1 LIFGIVIKQF
11 SDRALSMKL
20 GALLLLISAASTASG
35 STLAHELF
43 EEENWNACRIECA
56 RYLQSK
62 PDAEIHLL
70 HAICGL
76 RLGLDTTD
84 TLHTLCEDGTT
95 PPHIQA
101 WAHYELGRALWVSGE
116 TANAF
121 AHLKQSFLT
130 ADDIKLHQRAGCTLN
145 FVVQEKPALLKTTP
159 GLESLLLTS
168 KKMWDRDLRRECQR
182 PAKQKKRV
190 LTAPARGMIT
200 LYQAQIAPAIGS
212 RCSLHP
218 SCSHYASEA
227 LQKHGVVGLGAIGD
241 RFIREPSVVS
251 AKNRPIM
258 INGHGKYADPL
269 SDHDNW
275 MKP

>member
-1 LIFGIVIKQF
+1 
-11 SDRALSMKL
+11 MML
-20 GALLLLISAASTASG
+20 GALLLVISGASIASG

-43 EEENWNACRIECA
+43 EEENWSTCRIECA
-56 RYLQSK
+56 RHLQSAS
-62 PDAEIHLL
+62 DAEIRLL

-76 RLGLDTTD
+76 RLGLEATD
-84 TLHTLCEDGTT
+84 QLHALCEDGAT
-95 PPHIQA
+95 PPRIQA
-101 WAHYELGRALWVSGE
+101 WAHYELGRALWLSGK
-116 TANAF
+116 TAMAF

-130 ADDIKLHQRAGCTLN
+130 ADDIKLHQRAGCTLDL
-145 FVVQEKPALLKTTP
+145 VVKEKPALLNTAP

-168 KKMWDRDLRRECQR
+168 RKMWDRALRREGQK
-182 PAKQKKRV
+182 PAKQKKGI

-251 AKNRPIM
+251 AQDKPII

-269 SDHDNW
+269 SDHVNW